1 MPAFR
6 ALYVKSGW
14 DEKLEGNKGD
24 DYSFYFIY
32 FLQAEGELQKMDE
45 AVTME
50 RDGVGQRGR
59 RRRERRKR
67 GNIGNE
73 GSASDLSSAQR
84 IITCLPGCREHQ
96 QQQSTTV
103 SVRCCSCAR
112 FSRSCRG
119 KMLTDAVQ
127 LLIGINSRCGGKTL
141 LSTQMTASRRSRR
154 P

>member
-73 GSASDLSSAQR
+73 GSASDLSSAYYNVPSGVPR
-84 IITCLPGCREHQ
+84 TPITTINHRLCKMLLLHSIPKELPGQDAYRRC
-96 QQQSTTV
+96 
-103 SVRCCSCAR
+103 SVA
-112 FSRSCRG
+112 
-119 KMLTDAVQ
+119 
-127 LLIGINSRCGGKTL
+127 NWY
-141 LSTQMTASRRSRR
+141 
-154 P
+154 

>member
-14 DEKLEGNKGD
+14 DEQLEGNKGD

-32 FLQAEGELQKMDE
+32 FSQAEGELQKMDE
-45 AVTME
+45 AVRME

-96 QQQSTTV
+96 
-103 SVRCCSCAR
+103 
-112 FSRSCRG
+112 
-119 KMLTDAVQ
+119 
-127 LLIGINSRCGGKTL
+127 
-141 LSTQMTASRRSRR
+141 
-154 P
+154 